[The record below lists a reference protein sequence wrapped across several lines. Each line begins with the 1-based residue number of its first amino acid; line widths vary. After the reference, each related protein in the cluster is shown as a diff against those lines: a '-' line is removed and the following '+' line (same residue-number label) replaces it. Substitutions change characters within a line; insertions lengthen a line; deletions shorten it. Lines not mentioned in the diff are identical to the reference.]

1 MFAVNM
7 LVNTEGGSTYS
18 LGEYREDLEACGFTD
33 VRQVRED
40 PWMDAI
46 IQARRT

>member
-7 LVNTEGGSTYS
+7 LVNTEGGGTYS
-18 LGEYREDLEACGFTD
+18 LSEYREDLEASGFTN

-40 PWMDAI
+40 PWMNSV
-46 IQARRT
+46 IQASRS